1 MPTPPTSSAPELATP
16 VLLIVFNRPEA
27 ARRVLAAVRL
37 AQPARLYV
45 AADGPRP
52 GRPADAALCAETR
65 ALLAA
70 EINWPCTVQTLFRE
84 ENLGC
89 GLGPAT
95 AIDWFFRHEP
105 EGIILED
112 DCLPTASFFSFCD
125 QLLRRYRYDSRV
137 MHISGNNLAR
147 EARQPAPAGADSYHF
162 SGRVHSWGWATWRRA
177 WRHFDIHL
185 TLLTEL
191 RRRGEL
197 ANIYPAWLERQYW
210 LRKFEAVRL
219 GPQPPH
225 IWDYQWHFA
234 VACNGGLTI
243 IPAVNLVTNIGFG
256 NAATHTFDPHDQDAH
271 PAAHEL
277 NFPLRHPSTV
287 LRDARRD
294 ARHFREHLAGRAWA
308 KVRRLLAPARP
319 AAPSPAPATPP
330 PPGPVMAPVAHPHPV
345 SALSL

>member
-1 MPTPPTSSAPELATP
+1 MPTLPTSPAPERDTP

-27 ARRVLAAVRL
+27 ARRVLEALRQ

-52 GRPADAALCAETR
+52 SRPADAALCRETR
-65 ALLAA
+65 ALIAA
-70 EINWPCTVQTLFRE
+70 EVDWPCTVRTLFRDD
-84 ENLGC
+84 NLGC

-95 AIDWFFRHEP
+95 AIDWFFQQEP

-112 DCLPTASFFSFCD
+112 DCLPTASFFGFCA

-137 MHISGNNLAR
+137 MHISGNNLSR
-147 EARQPAPAGADSYHF
+147 EARQPAAPEADSYHF

-177 WRHFDIHL
+177 WRHFDLHL

-197 ANIYPAWLERQYW
+197 DNIYPAWLERQYW

-256 NAATHTFDPHDQDAH
+256 DDATHTFDPHDQDAH

-277 NFPLRHPSTV
+277 AFPLRHPPTV

-308 KVRRLLAPARP
+308 TARRLLARLLPAARP
-319 AAPSPAPATPP
+319 APASPPR
-330 PPGPVMAPVAHPHPV
+330 PVAAPVVHPHPV
-345 SALSL
+345 SALSS

>member
-1 MPTPPTSSAPELATP
+1 MPAAELATP
-16 VLLIVFNRPEA
+16 VLLIVFNRPDA
-27 ARRVLAAVRL
+27 ARRVLAAVRQ

-52 GRPADAALCAETR
+52 GRPADAARCAETR
-65 ALLAA
+65 ALFAA
-70 EINWPCTVQTLFRE
+70 GVDWPCAFRTLFRD

-89 GLGPAT
+89 GLGPAA
-95 AIDWFFRHEP
+95 AIDWFFRHEA

-112 DCLPTASFFSFCD
+112 DCLPTASFFSFCE

-137 MHISGNNLAR
+137 MHISGNNLSD
-147 EARQPAPAGADSYHF
+147 EARRPAPAGADSYHF
-162 SGRVHSWGWATWRRA
+162 SGRVHSWGWATWQRA

-191 RRRGEL
+191 RRRSNL
-197 ANIYPAWLERQYW
+197 ANIYPLWLERQYW
-210 LRKFEAVRL
+210 LRKFEAVRR

-234 VACNGGLTI
+234 VAANGGLTI

-256 NAATHTFDPHDQDAH
+256 DDATHTFDLTDQDAH

-277 NFPLRHPSTV
+277 AFPLRHPPVV

-308 KVRRLLAPARP
+308 TVRRRLTRWLRPQTAPLAP
-319 AAPSPAPATPP
+319 PAPVPP
-330 PPGPVMAPVAHPHPV
+330 APIPASFSPPVAVMP
-345 SALSL
+345 